1 MQHDA
6 IILVTS
12 SNGQSEI
19 TKKCLDSIVSK
30 FKIKIFLLNYGVGD
44 KEIQKLGN
52 KVDYFEEFPDGT
64 PITVEMNRGIQL
76 AIPKTKIV
84 FNLNNDTVMHKKT
97 IDFMIEVLKTTD
109 IKSLCGHITTSLD
122 ELHDFD
128 IKEKGD
134 LYYKDNF
141 VSQNKF
147 KSWLEVLNVDFGFDL
162 YSANAWHTD
171 YFKQIGLVDSK
182 NFNEGIYLWDT
193 DYQYRGVLRGIE
205 TYVASSAVYYHA
217 CSHTANSSPE
227 SRARMDKLYTSM
239 KLVYQRKW
247 GGKLTGSQYVGTQHN
262 EDFIFPNQDK
272 LTQLEL
278 LEFIAERIKK

>member
-1 MQHDA
+1 MQYDA
-6 IILVTS
+6 VILVTS

-52 KVDYFEEFPDGT
+52 KVDYFEEFPVGT

-97 IDFMIEVLKTTD
+97 IDFMINILKITD
-109 IKSLCGHITTSLD
+109 IKSLCGHITTSLN
-122 ELHDFD
+122 ELRDFD
-128 IKEKGD
+128 IKENGD
-134 LYYKDNF
+134 LYYKNNF
-141 VSQNKF
+141 SSQNKF
-147 KSWLEVLNVDFGFDL
+147 KPWLEVLNVDFGFDL

-182 NFNEGIYLWDT
+182 NFNEGIYFWDT
-193 DYQYRGVLRGIE
+193 DYQYRGVLKGIE

-217 CSHTANSSPE
+217 CAHTANTSTAAR
-227 SRARMDKLYTSM
+227 SRLDEMYIKM
-239 KLVYQRKW
+239 KLAYQKKW
-247 GGKLTGSQYVGTQHN
+247 GGKLTTSMYIGTQHN
-262 EDFIFPNQDK
+262 EDFVVPNQDK
-272 LTQLEL
+272 LKQSEL
-278 LEFIAERIKK
+278 LEFSTGKIKK